1 MLINTSSL
9 WRRAKVLRQ
18 RKPQG
23 LALTLALFSAA
34 LAGRFALDGLLSDGF
49 PFLTFFPA
57 ILLATLFAGRMSGA
71 LCTLLSI
78 LAAWY
83 WFIEPRN
90 SFGLTFEG
98 VIALMFFSAI
108 AIVDVLV
115 IDLLAE
121 ALDKVEALQLR
132 TDALV
137 VQRTTLFHEQQH
149 RVANNLATVATAL
162 ILQEQR
168 LKHNSEA
175 VAAFQSVRRRF
186 EALARIHRGLQD
198 PVNGD
203 LPIRAYLQELCN
215 DFLKASGESIRCEV
229 ECADVAFDADRT
241 VTLSLIV
248 LEAVTNAAKH
258 AFTPGQLGVISVRLE
273 KANASASEYVLTI
286 EDNGCGIS
294 PDFDAGQSTRL
305 GAGIL
310 GGFARSLMGQL
321 SILPA
326 SQTGGTVVKVLFPH
340 ANVSATV

>member
-1 MLINTSSL
+1 MLVNTFSL

-18 RKPQG
+18 RKGQG
-23 LALTLALFSAA
+23 LILTLTLFAAA
-34 LAGRFALDGLLSDGF
+34 LAGRFALDSLLSDGF

-57 ILLATLFAGRMSGA
+57 ILLATLFAGRMLGG

-83 WFIEPRN
+83 WFIEPRS
-90 SFGLTFEG
+90 SFELTFEG
-98 VIALMFFSAI
+98 AIALMFFFAI
-108 AIVDVLV
+108 AVVDVLV

-137 VQRTTLFHEQQH
+137 VQRTTLFHELQH
-149 RVANNLATVATAL
+149 RVANNLTTVATAL
-162 ILQEQR
+162 IVQEQR

-175 VAAFQSVRRRF
+175 VEAFQSVRRRF

-203 LPIRAYLQELCN
+203 LPIKAYLQELCN
-215 DFLKASGESIRCEV
+215 DFLKASSESIRCEV
-229 ECADVAFDADRT
+229 ECENVVFDVDRT

-258 AFTPGQLGVISVRLE
+258 AFAPGQPGVILVRLE
-273 KANASASEYVLTI
+273 KANPSASEYVLTI
-286 EDNGCGIS
+286 EDNGRGIS
-294 PDFDAGQSTRL
+294 PNFDAGQSTRL

-310 GGFARSLMGQL
+310 RGFARSLMGQL

-326 SQTGGTVVKVLFPH
+326 SQSGGTIVKVLFPH
-340 ANVSATV
+340 ASVAATV